1 MILWLIVWQMQAA
14 AQTPISAESMQLR
27 ILINKS
33 EEQIRALNE
42 MVKYGQRDSDSL
54 EKASKIL
61 NELHAGMDRS
71 IEKYQGTKTYQKALM
86 KLQSQDDFK
95 RTYSDAA
102 EQRQRRS
109 QPADLN
115 QIEFQKQSV
124 LANQED
130 LAKLEDLERTLKSA
144 EQGLVPKIQAQAQ
157 IGSWQANARV
167 SAQMTELLSS
177 IQAMR
182 EEMRGR
188 QESSADP
195 LSLLL
200 KGTEALSNKQSEM
213 RRP

>member
-1 MILWLIVWQMQAA
+1 MILWLMAWQIQAA

-33 EEQIRALNE
+33 EEQIRSLNE
-42 MVKYGQRDSDSL
+42 IVKYGQRDSQAL
-54 EKASKIL
+54 ERASKVLSEI
-61 NELHAGMDRS
+61 HAGMDKS
-71 IEKYQGTKTYQKALM
+71 IEKYQGTKIYQKALI

-102 EQRQRRS
+102 EQRKRRS
-109 QPADLN
+109 QPADAG

-130 LAKLEDLERTLKSA
+130 LAKLEELERTLKSA

-157 IGSWQANARV
+157 IGAWQANARV

-188 QESSADP
+188 QEAGADP

-200 KGTEALSNKQSEM
+200 KGTEALSDKQSEM